1 MYLHQDIPLQCKVG
15 RPFQKNCT
23 IELCSG
29 GVEVSRDELR
39 LNFLIIG
46 IDKSTLT
53 RL

>member
-29 GVEVSRDELR
+29 GEEVSRDELR
-39 LNFLIIG
+39 LNFLIG
-46 IDKSTLT
+46 INKSALT